1 MWTMQGSKK
10 QADGQSDSSSIGS
23 LLDDTDREVCSLTDR
38 AFKSLCVAE
47 LQTPY
52 TDVDPIG
59 PSGIPHQFSS
69 QFFHGPWNCAIKKNT
84 RFHRQRSEKEHA
96 TFLLSKVSSNSKTH
110 EDKKYSLVNPSIRRK
125 LDLPLS
131 DLHNC
136 THISKVSSLIKTFNK
151 VDNQVSLLIAK
162 QPANSSWTGCPLICG
177 DETAFWSDR
186 TIVNIQTG
194 ISELP
199 EPRPS
204 VADPSGQRKGQSR
217 IDLASLSQPAPR
229 LSQAKAS
236 NFPKFSISDKM
247 AKTRTGKAKELARKT
262 SFLHSENSAFESW
275 NAHHKKLIEM
285 GEKMPKDGSLGY
297 FEEAPFFKKPCVS
310 EPKATEE
317 SFSDDPSPKSLSKAS
332 LPLLPLA
339 RVSFPSPTG
348 AKSAAAQQLLPQ
360 VLAPVHESPSPAS
373 LTSSTLFPPRMA
385 PPLPVSKAPAPPPS
399 PHQISLPPEAAF
411 HPADAQEIRTPTP
424 PVSILAE
431 KTTKPDSELGVGGGC
446 PPPWRKQ
453 KATLSRMKLAEV
465 RAAEVL
471 EIKDSPYRKS
481 PEVAP
486 LAKTSAAESHVVL
499 SDPSFGISALL
510 TPALPLKPK
519 NEGPPGSRLLVVTPF
534 LLEAAATKEPGER
547 TFYSQN
553 DYKSKAPRLL
563 FNLKDIRKRVKS
575 TYSPSPLLR
584 GLEDKD
590 KLKGQAHLKADV
602 VATSAPDYS
611 NKEILGGA
619 DKVNIFEQMDYIEE
633 KDNFASLN
641 ENFISDDV
649 MLSLSKSRAG
659 ILKYQN
665 KNHLQQSNSVY
676 TEGAEAISVHEH
688 NKTQPA
694 SSPEPFLTEVAAVEQ
709 EDMQK
714 HKYKKVTLGQ
724 DANEASKSLFSPAE
738 ENRSQSGS
746 QACSLAGNG
755 PKGGGSPGPSEQPAV
770 ATAGPPFHGT
780 PCSLMQ
786 LFRKACLQESQRRGN
801 GTGGGGRQGSRET
814 EKANRKD
821 LQDHL
826 LSNCGSA
833 VDGADQGKDGDED
846 ASQEAALEEKEED
859 GWRSTDCEAESK
871 AEEPLTPA
879 VSSVLKPTLFTI
891 KDNTFK
897 SPPVTKAIKL
907 PLLRS
912 LSCEVAAPNAPEN
925 PKDAETD
932 REGEGEEEEEEE
944 EEGWGS
950 IQGNRGSQV
959 ADESSL
965 TANYSF
971 SEGLDHFSMMADS
984 EETDCLSVLSE
995 KEFKSPEKLAISKEK
1010 VRIRKL
1016 RPSSAIQP
1024 NLDFESEPR
1033 QSEERS
1039 PTRERTHYTKSRAFT
1054 RQKGGPCIKKIISHE
1069 VKSPTVTENHA
1080 CSPVSSDAFGGTTSL
1095 LSNSAGST
1103 IQSPR
1108 SDTVVPS
1115 ASTGP
1120 LSDTTAD
1127 LNISHT
1133 EKVANFPL
1141 HKAIGSIDKPS
1152 TTPTL
1157 DPEQAYQLPGDPGSP
1172 LGTNERL
1179 QLMSQMGRTA
1189 AKPPT
1194 VPPKT
1199 EKALR
1204 RAKKLAS
1211 RRKKMEAQQKKLQ
1224 EETLP
1229 QNEDASCLMPAPS
1242 LQSLICPDSPLT
1254 TPKCGLIKHQPS
1266 LSSSPSPSLPATQ
1279 RKLLQDPDSG
1289 EYFIVDLPLR
1299 LKTLYDLESG
1309 RYVQVS
1315 TPPSK
1320 RNSSQTPSSEASFPT
1335 CAWAPSTLPPRVASV
1350 PTLPSS
1356 TPLPR
1361 AFVKVS
1367 GTASGEPLRVS
1378 CPGPSEGLPCPDA
1391 ALLDIHSQSADG
1403 SPSNSKKGRSP
1414 LAPETAEGTKAS
1426 AKELVVE
1433 GAPQEC
1439 LL

>member
-1 MWTMQGSKK
+1 MQGSKK
-10 QADGQSDSSSIGS
+10 HADGQSDSSSIGS
-23 LLDDTDREVCSLTDR
+23 LPDDTDREVCSLTDR

-52 TDVDPIG
+52 TEADPIG
-59 PSGIPHQFSS
+59 PSGISHQFSS
-69 QFFHGPWNCAIKKNT
+69 KFFHGPWNSALKKNT
-84 RFHRQRSEKEHA
+84 NFHRQLSEKERA
-96 TFLLSKVSSNSKTH
+96 TFLLSKVSTNCKTH
-110 EDKKYSLVNPSIRRK
+110 EDKKYSLVSPSIRRK

-186 TIVNIQTG
+186 TIVNIQAG

-199 EPRPS
+199 DPRPS
-204 VADPSGQRKGQSR
+204 VAGPSDQRKGHSK
-217 IDLASLSQPAPR
+217 IDLACLRLPVSQ

-236 NFPKFSISDKM
+236 NVPRFSISDKM
-247 AKTRTGKAKELARKT
+247 VKTRTGKAKELARKS

-275 NAHHKKLIEM
+275 NAHHKKRIEI
-285 GEKMPKDGSLGY
+285 GETMPKDGSLGY
-297 FEEAPFFKKPCVS
+297 FEERPFFKKPCVS
-310 EPKATEE
+310 EPKAMAAFMLEE

-332 LPLLPLA
+332 LPSVPLA
-339 RVSFPSPTG
+339 G
-348 AKSAAAQQLLPQ
+348 
-360 VLAPVHESPSPAS
+360 
-373 LTSSTLFPPRMA
+373 
-385 PPLPVSKAPAPPPS
+385 
-399 PHQISLPPEAAF
+399 
-411 HPADAQEIRTPTP
+411 
-424 PVSILAE
+424 
-431 KTTKPDSELGVGGGC
+431 
-446 PPPWRKQ
+446 
-453 KATLSRMKLAEV
+453 
-465 RAAEVL
+465 
-471 EIKDSPYRKS
+471 S

-486 LAKTSAAESHVVL
+486 LAKTSAAESPVVL

-510 TPALPLKPK
+510 APALPLKPK
-519 NEGPPGSRLLVVTPF
+519 NEGPPGNRLLVVTPF
-534 LLEAAATKEPGER
+534 VLEAAATKEAEER
-547 TFYSQN
+547 AFYSQN

-575 TYSPSPLLR
+575 TYTPSPLPR
-584 GLEDKD
+584 GLEDKS

-602 VATSAPDYS
+602 MATSELDYS

-619 DKVNIFEQMDYIEE
+619 DKVNIFEQMDYIQE
-633 KDNFASLN
+633 KDNFTGLN

-676 TEGAEAISVHEH
+676 TEGVKVISVHKH

-694 SSPEPFLTEVAAVEQ
+694 SSSEPFLTEVAAVQQ
-709 EDMQK
+709 EDMQE
-714 HKYKKVTLGQ
+714 HKYKKIALGQ
-724 DANEASKSLFSPAE
+724 DADESSKNLFYPAE
-738 ENRSQSGS
+738 ENRSNSGT
-746 QACSLAGNG
+746 QACSSTGNG
-755 PKGGGSPGPSEQPAV
+755 PQGGRSPSPSEQPV
-770 ATAGPPFHGT
+770 VTTADQPFHRM

-786 LFRKACLQESQRRGN
+786 LFQKACLQESQRRGD
-801 GTGGGGRQGSRET
+801 GVDGGEQQGCQER
-814 EKANRKD
+814 EKAKKKD
-821 LQDHL
+821 LHDHL
-826 LSNCGSA
+826 LSNSGAA
-833 VDGADQGKDGDED
+833 VDETDKGKDEHED
-846 ASQEAALEEKEED
+846 VPQEAALEEKEED

-871 AEEPLTPA
+871 AGEPLTPA
-879 VSSVLKPTLFTI
+879 VSSLLKPTLFTI

-912 LSCEVAAPNAPEN
+912 LSCEGAAPNAPEN
-925 PKDAETD
+925 PKNAETD
-932 REGEGEEEEEEE
+932 REGEGEGEE

-959 ADESSL
+959 ADKSSL

-984 EETDCLSVLSE
+984 EETDRLSVLSE
-995 KEFKSPEKLAISKEK
+995 KELKSPEKLAISKEEI
-1010 VRIRKL
+1010 RIRKL

-1039 PTRERTHYTKSRAFT
+1039 PTRERTLYTKSRAFS
-1054 RQKGGPCIKKIISHE
+1054 RQRGGPCIKKIISQE
-1069 VKSPTVTENHA
+1069 VNSPTVTENHA
-1080 CSPVSSDAFGGTTSL
+1080 CSPVSSDAFGGTSSL
-1095 LSNSAGST
+1095 LKQT
-1103 IQSPR
+1103 
-1108 SDTVVPS
+1108 
-1115 ASTGP
+1115 
-1120 LSDTTAD
+1120 
-1127 LNISHT
+1127 
-1133 EKVANFPL
+1133 
-1141 HKAIGSIDKPS
+1141 
-1152 TTPTL
+1152 
-1157 DPEQAYQLPGDPGSP
+1157 YQLPGDPDSP

-1211 RRKKMEAQQKKLQ
+1211 RRKKMEAQQKKLE

-1229 QNEDASCLMPAPS
+1229 QNEDASCLTPAPS
-1242 LQSLICPDSPLT
+1242 LQPLIRPDSPLT
-1254 TPKCGLIKHQPS
+1254 APKCGPIKHQPL

-1289 EYFIVDLPLR
+1289 EYFMVDLPLR
-1299 LKTLYDLESG
+1299 LKTLYDPESG

-1315 TPPSK
+1315 APSSR
-1320 RNSSQTPSSEASFPT
+1320 RNLSRTPSSEVSFPT
-1335 CAWAPSTLPPRVASV
+1335 CAWGPSTLPPRVASV

-1356 TPLPR
+1356 TPLPG
-1361 AFVKVS
+1361 AFVKAS
-1367 GTASGEPLRVS
+1367 GTASGEPLRAS
-1378 CPGPSEGLPCPDA
+1378 CPGPSEGPPCPDA
-1391 ALLDIHSQSADG
+1391 ALPDIHSQSADG
-1403 SPSNSKKGRSP
+1403 SPSNSEKGRGSP
-1414 LAPETAEGTKAS
+1414 APQTGEGTKAS
-1426 AKELVVE
+1426 AEEFAVE
-1433 GAPQEC
+1433 GAPPES